1 MPENELELAS
11 GSHVAEWHFV
21 VSVVNEQTVL
31 TGGKGKK
38 KGEDWSRFSFS
49 VMEQKQRGSLH
60 LRCSRSHH

>member
-31 TGGKGKK
+31 TGGIGGKK
-38 KGEDWSRFSFS
+38 
-49 VMEQKQRGSLH
+49 MERIGHAFHFL
-60 LRCSRSHH
+60 